1 MRAVTFYYTVRF
13 IISIDAFI
21 MIGYSILRKDEKD
34 DTISNS
40 TKDIRSIILD
50 RLKIQTPGWNEMS
63 ITVAYYCTYKHENT
77 KYSRLMNMPSVK
89 V

>member
-50 RLKIQTPGWNEMS
+50 RLKIQTPG
-63 ITVAYYCTYKHENT
+63 
-77 KYSRLMNMPSVK
+77 
-89 V
+89 